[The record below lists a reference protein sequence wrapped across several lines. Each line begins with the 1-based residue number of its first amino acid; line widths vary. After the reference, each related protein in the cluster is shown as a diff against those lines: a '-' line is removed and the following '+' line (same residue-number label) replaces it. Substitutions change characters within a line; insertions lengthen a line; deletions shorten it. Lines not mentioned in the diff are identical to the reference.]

1 MTDDDIDEVLDI
13 WKEIGLYEGKHSIQT
28 FKAIDPNAFYVAVL
42 DDGKCC
48 LDYPIVVINLWN
60 SLWMPFLFKI
70 ILLKSFL
77 SGQFSM
83 CLLEEIIKS
92 VY

>member
-48 LDYPIVVINLWN
+48 LDYPIVI
-60 SLWMPFLFKI
+60 SKFLKLFVDAFLVQNHFVKI
-70 ILLKSFL
+70 IFVRSIFNVFIR
-77 SGQFSM
+77 GDH
-83 CLLEEIIKS
+83 
-92 VY
+92 